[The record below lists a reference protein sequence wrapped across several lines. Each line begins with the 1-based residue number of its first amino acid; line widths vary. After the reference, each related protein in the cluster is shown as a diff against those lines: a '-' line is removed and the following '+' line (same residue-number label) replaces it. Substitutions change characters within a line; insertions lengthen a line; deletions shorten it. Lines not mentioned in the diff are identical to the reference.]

1 MKTYCVYCHT
11 TPSNRRYVGISCD
24 PHKRWRH
31 GRGYEKNY
39 LFANAINKYGWDN
52 IKHEILYEGLSLEDA
67 KKMEKTIIKEWN
79 LTDHR
84 YGMNLTAGGDGILSD
99 MSRELMSKGS
109 KGNKRCLGR
118 VLSNETKESIAES
131 LRLYYSNHEASFKG
145 MHHSEETKQ
154 KLREMVVSEETK
166 SKMRKNHC
174 NVSGAKN
181 PSARSIEQYTMDG
194 TFVKRYPYAKLA
206 AQENKADLSSLIK
219 VCRGK
224 AKSCGGFVWK
234 YAEIERYEHET

>member
-1 MKTYCVYCHT
+1 MNDYCVYVHT

-24 PHKRWRH
+24 PVKRWRN
-31 GRGYEKNY
+31 GKGYEYNY
-39 LFANAINKYGWDN
+39 LFYRAIKKYGWDN
-52 IKHEILYEGLSLEDA
+52 IKHEILFENLTLEEA
-67 KKMEKTIIKEWN
+67 KAIEKKLIVEWN

-84 YGMNLTAGGDGILSD
+84 YGLNLTAGGDGILSD
-99 MSRELMSKGS
+99 SSRELMSKGS
-109 KGNKRCLGR
+109 KGNKRCVGR
-118 VLSNETKESIAES
+118 VLSENTKAKIAES
-131 LRLYYSNHEASFKG
+131 LREYYSTHEATFKG
-145 MHHSEETKQ
+145 RHHSEETKQ
-154 KLREMVVSEETK
+154 KLREMIVSEETK
-166 SKMRKNHC
+166 SKMRKKHC

-181 PSARSIEQYTMDG
+181 HSARAVEQYTMDG

-234 YAEIERYEHET
+234 YAEIERRPV